1 MPKDEDSQHVTDS
14 QKVYEGPT
22 NVAQGESV
30 TISNTELN
38 NVIATIQAAIEGSV
52 SNPEEKTALLDTIQS
67 LQRAKDRPSFLE
79 RITLFLGLAENS
91 RQVALHINTWALVLG
106 NLAEHF

>member
-1 MPKDEDSQHVTDS
+1 MTDS

-30 TISNTELN
+30 TISNTEVN
-38 NVIATIQAAIEGSV
+38 NVIATIQAAIEDSV

-67 LQRAKDRPSFLE
+67 LQSAKDRPSFLE
-79 RITLFLGLAENS
+79 RTTSFLGLAANCT
-91 RQVALHINTWALVLG
+91 QVALHINTWSLVLG
-106 NLAEHF
+106 NLAKHF